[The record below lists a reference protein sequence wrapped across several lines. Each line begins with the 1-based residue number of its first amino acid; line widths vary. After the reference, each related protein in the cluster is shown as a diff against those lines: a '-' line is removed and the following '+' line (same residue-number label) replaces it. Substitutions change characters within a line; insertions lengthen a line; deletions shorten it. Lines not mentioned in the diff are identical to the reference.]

1 MTSDDLFRQGS
12 STANVFLM
20 IDKTRRAVEL
30 SFKKEIDFLRV
41 SCLFFVRSAAWKQ
54 SYSF

>member
-12 STANVFLM
+12 STANVFLLLM

-30 SFKKEIDFLRV
+30 SFKKEIDFYV
-41 SCLFFVRSAAWKQ
+41 
-54 SYSF
+54 